1 MPDTKI
7 KGLGI
12 TTIGQYASAVE
23 VNQKMV
29 IIEKA
34 INDSLST
41 SRFENIANSKEG
53 INYRNPNIQDGT
65 GSHWSHPFMCMGS

>member
-12 TTIGQYASAVE
+12 TTTGQFASAVE
-23 VNQKMV
+23 VNQKMGL
-29 IIEKA
+29 IEKA

-41 SRFENIANSKEG
+41 SNFADGANSKEG
-53 INYRNPNIQDGT
+53 VIYRNPNIQDGV